1 MQGNSNKTIAKN
13 TLFLYSRMALVIL
26 VGLYSSRVILN
37 ALGVEDYGIYNVA
50 GSVVAMF
57 AFLNGALGGASS
69 RFITIELGKSH
80 EKKNVGLIRC
90 FTTTKAIHGVM
101 ALIIFVIAETIGLW
115 LLYNECEIPLNRM
128 GAALWVYQISVV
140 TAVLSITLVPFQAL
154 IIAHEHMAIYAYIG
168 IIDAIL
174 KLLICYLIQISPI
187 DKLVFYALMILIVQL
202 IIYGVN
208 RIYCKLHFKE
218 CIAGYS
224 FEKDYF
230 KPILRFTG
238 WNLLGSFSF
247 MAITHAAT
255 VLISIFFGPAL
266 VTARAISG
274 QVKSQVVNFITN
286 FRTAVNPQILKRY
299 ANGEVESSKKLLFLS
314 TNVSFYLMLVIT
326 LPLLF
331 ETELVLKL
339 WLKIVPPY
347 TVEFLRITLL
357 EVLFIVYDISF
368 YMIFQANGRLK
379 ENALICPTMDIVA
392 FGLVFVIYQMGGS
405 VLTIAWAL
413 LILTIAQGMVV
424 KPWLAVCLHGYKW
437 RDFTAIFA
445 RNGLVLS
452 CSLIFPLLVAY
463 VGDNTLFTSFLIIIV
478 SVISVLV
485 SVYLFGF
492 NKNIRQGL
500 NVIVT
505 TFINK
510 RKTDKPQDKSNV
522 GT

>member
-168 IIDAIL
+168 IIDAVL

-187 DKLVFYALMILIVQL
+187 DKLVFYAFMILVVQWSL
-202 IIYGVN
+202 YLFN

-224 FEKDYF
+224 FDKEYF
-230 KPILRFTG
+230 KPILGFTG
-238 WNLLGSFSF
+238 WNLLGSFSS

-299 ANGEVESSKKLLFLS
+299 ANGEVESSKSLLFLS
-314 TNVSFYLMLVIT
+314 TNISFYLMLVIT

-357 EVLFIVYDISF
+357 EVLFIVYDLSF
-368 YMIFQANGRLK
+368 YMIFQANGRLR
-379 ENALICPTMDIVA
+379 ENALICPAMDIVA
-392 FGLVFVIYQMGGS
+392 FAIVFTIYRMGGS

-413 LILTIAQGMVV
+413 LILTIVQGMVV
-424 KPWLAVCLHGYKW
+424 KPWLAVRLHGYTW
-437 RDFTAIFA
+437 REFTVIFV
-445 RNGLVLS
+445 RNGLVLL

-463 VGDNTLFTSFLIIIV
+463 VSDDTLFTSCLIIIV
-478 SVISVLV
+478 SIISVLI
-485 SVYLFGF
+485 SVYLLGF
-492 NKNIRQGL
+492 NKTTRQSF
-500 NVIVT
+500 NVMTT
-505 TFINK
+505 TFLNK
-510 RKTDKPQDKSNV
+510 IIHK
-522 GT
+522 